1 MAKKKEVKR
10 LNMVVEVLLVVG
22 FWCLELLVIGDW
34 FLVLLVKHLDGQEEE
49 GEEVEYCGGSLFNCW
64 LLVLCSLGDLF
75 LVLMAN
81 AK

>member
-34 FLVLLVKHLDGQEEE
+34 FLVLLVKHLDGQEGG
-49 GEEVEYCGGSLFNCW
+49 GEEVEHGGGSLLGCW
-64 LLVLCSLGDLF
+64 LLVLGVIGDW
-75 LVLMAN
+75 
-81 AK
+81 